1 MFGTLLYILAIWTAL
16 SFAVG
21 LTWTILCF
29 ARDGFTTVDRSRV
42 RTSHSGKSGSYRV
55 GHRSRSV

>member
-1 MFGTLLYILAIWTAL
+1 MFGTLLYILGIWTAL

-29 ARDGFTTVDRSRV
+29 ARDGFSGVHRPRV
-42 RTSHSGKSGSYRV
+42 QTPHGGDPGSYRV
-55 GHRSRSV
+55 GHRSGSA